1 MIPSRFWPWVQVGVA
16 FLIQATGAGALSY
29 SYSVIAVPLAETFE
43 PSRMVLMLSLTCMT
57 LGAGFVSPMAGIAID
72 RLSLKLIMVAAILM
86 TALGYVGLSLA
97 AAMWQVP
104 LIYGVLLSFGYVLLG
119 PLCASTLLTRW
130 FHENRGMALGIAA
143 AGTSFGGFLYPP
155 LIQALT
161 ELVGW
166 REGLRWVAL
175 CIAGTALPVWLLAV
189 DHPTRKGF
197 EPAAAGGA
205 QAPDASGRF
214 SSTYAIIRH
223 RSFWMIALVVTL
235 MFGCFTATMGNIVP
249 FALDVGATREQGAMM
264 ISNIALSA
272 IAGTLF
278 FGWLSDRFDV
288 RLALAGL
295 ISIMALALTCFWGT
309 PDFPRLAL
317 GSLVLGLGSGGM
329 LPVWSALLGQVYGAL
344 NYGRVMG
351 LMSPILLPFNL
362 LTPPLTGWIRDVTGA
377 YHWAFVAFVALLCL
391 AVLMIPLIERSG
403 GNRAV
408 PAAAG

>member
-1 MIPSRFWPWVQVGVA
+1 VIPSRFWPWVQVGVA

-43 PSRMVLMLSLTCMT
+43 PSRMVLMLGLTCMT

-175 CIAGTALPVWLLAV
+175 CIAATALPVWLLAV

-197 EPAAAGGA
+197 EPTADGGA

-391 AVLMIPLIERSG
+391 AVLMIPLIERSD

>member
-1 MIPSRFWPWVQVGVA
+1 MSHSRFWPWVQVGVA

-43 PSRMVLMLSLTCMT
+43 PSRMVLMLGLTCMT

-72 RLSLKLIMVAAILM
+72 RLSLKLIMVGAILM
-86 TALGYVGLSLA
+86 TALGFVGLSLA

-175 CIAGTALPVWLLAV
+175 CIAGTALPIWLLAV
-189 DHPTRKGF
+189 DRPEQKGF
-197 EPAAAGGA
+197 VLAVGGETGETGS
-205 QAPDASGRF
+205 PDRF

-223 RSFWMIALVVTL
+223 RSFWMIALVVML

-272 IAGTLF
+272 IAGTLL
-278 FGWLSDRFDV
+278 FGWLSDRCDV
-288 RLALAGL
+288 RVALAGL
-295 ISIMALALTCFWGT
+295 ICIMALALTCFWGT

-377 YHWAFVAFVALLCL
+377 YHWAFVGFVALLCL

>member
-1 MIPSRFWPWVQVGVA
+1 MIPGRFWPWVQVGVA

-43 PSRMVLMLSLTCMT
+43 PSRMVLMLGLTCMT

-130 FHENRGMALGIAA
+130 FYENRGMALGIAA

-175 CIAGTALPVWLLAV
+175 CIAATALPVWLLAV
-189 DHPTRKGF
+189 DRPEQKGF
-197 EPAAAGGA
+197 VLAVGGETGEPASPA
-205 QAPDASGRF
+205 RF

-272 IAGTLF
+272 IAGTLL
-278 FGWLSDRFDV
+278 FGWLSDRVDV

-377 YHWAFVAFVALLCL
+377 YHWAFVGFVALLCL